1 MWQHTDSVN
10 LSEGEVSGRKQK
22 IIWYWDQF
30 YSRFMYRFSAFVF
43 SWLRAVVSCLIMIQL
58 SSSLSETANLPMDI
72 RKKIKQEKTI
82 GALTIFKVGFL
93 KILDYWSLPS
103 CTFIFLWFHFSP
115 RYYFWHYFLLIVTA
129 LGCHTALS
137 CESWHFEM
145 VPLSRGVTHFF
156 FYFKRSWPGY

>member
-1 MWQHTDSVN
+1 
-10 LSEGEVSGRKQK
+10 
-22 IIWYWDQF
+22 
-30 YSRFMYRFSAFVF
+30 
-43 SWLRAVVSCLIMIQL
+43 MIQL
-58 SSSLSETANLPMDI
+58 SSSLSKTANLPMDI

-82 GALTIFKVGFL
+82 GALTVFKVGFL

-129 LGCHTALS
+129 LGCHMALS

-156 FYFKRSWPGY
+156 CISKGPGQDTKIWLFLAAIMVFWSYGCLSKMIRNLWLLQTAYPKLCLHSRILSKSP

>member
-93 KILDYWSLPS
+93 KILDY
-103 CTFIFLWFHFSP
+103 
-115 RYYFWHYFLLIVTA
+115 
-129 LGCHTALS
+129 
-137 CESWHFEM
+137 
-145 VPLSRGVTHFF
+145 
-156 FYFKRSWPGY
+156 